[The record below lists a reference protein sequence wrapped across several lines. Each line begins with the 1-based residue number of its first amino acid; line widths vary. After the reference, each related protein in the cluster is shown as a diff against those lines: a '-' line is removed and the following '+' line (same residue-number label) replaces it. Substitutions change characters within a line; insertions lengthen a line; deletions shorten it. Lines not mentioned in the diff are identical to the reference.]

1 MCGKTRTYH
10 QKKHK
15 DLFPLFKQYV
25 LWGFTYEILSSIS
38 GYSIRHLIHQ
48 FHQYLTLNPP
58 YLPKLDQSE
67 TEVAYLL
74 IDGLWFKRW
83 YVMMVYRQSKNLRIL
98 HISVAGKEVST
109 KISKDL
115 RHLTDNLGYR
125 FTGIVSDGGTGI
137 IKAVHDVFSHIPHQ
151 VCMAHMHRRI
161 ISSIGRRSNDHRVR
175 ELRKLADHIWLIE
188 SHEALNWWKKKVWKW
203 ERKNFWFL
211 IERRKDT
218 EGNWWYIHKGAR
230 KALRILQDLPRTSFK
245 FLDHP
250 LMPKTTNEIEAQFG
264 HLSKRWLAH
273 RGLKTERWENF
284 MKWFVYFY
292 NQEKLS
298 RSSTKKD

>member
-10 QKKHK
+10 QKRHK

-38 GYSIRHLIHQ
+38 GYSIQHLAHQ
-48 FHQYLTLNPP
+48 FHKYLELNPP
-58 YLPKLDQSE
+58 YLPKFDQSGFDE
-67 TEVAYLL
+67 TYLL
-74 IDGLWFKRW
+74 IDGLWFRRW
-83 YVMMVYRQSKNLRIL
+83 YVMMVYRQSKDLRIL
-98 HISVAGKEVST
+98 HISVAGKEAST
-109 KISKDL
+109 KIARDL
-115 RHLTDNLGYR
+115 KHLISDLKYK
-125 FTGIVSDGGTGI
+125 FTGVVTDGGTGI
-137 IKAVHDVFSHIPHQ
+137 IKAVHDVFGHIPHQ
-151 VCMAHMHRRI
+151 ICMAHMHRKI
-161 ISSIGRRSNDHRVR
+161 ISSIGRRSNDYRVR
-175 ELRKLADHIWLIE
+175 ELKRLADYIWLIE
-188 SHEALNWWKKKVWKW
+188 SHEVLNWWKKKVWKW

-218 EGNWWYIHKGAR
+218 EGHWWYIHKGAR
-230 KALRILQDLPRTSFK
+230 KALRILRDLPRTSFK

-292 NQEKLS
+292 NQEKIS
-298 RSSTKKD
+298 CSNSKGD